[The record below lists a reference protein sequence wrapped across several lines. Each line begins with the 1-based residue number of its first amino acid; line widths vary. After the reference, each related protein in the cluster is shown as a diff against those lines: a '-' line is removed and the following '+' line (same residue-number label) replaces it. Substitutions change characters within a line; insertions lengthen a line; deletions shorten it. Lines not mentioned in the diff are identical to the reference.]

1 MQLDPTSVP
10 SEIITPS
17 PITLFSPITT
27 LFSISTFYPIA
38 TPFFNIALFEISELI
53 FLSTLPGEIRFNI

>member
-27 LFSISTFYPIA
+27 LFSISTFFPITA
-38 TPFFNIALFEISELI
+38 PFFKIALFAISDFI
-53 FLSTLPGEIRFNI
+53 FLSTLPGEIKFKI